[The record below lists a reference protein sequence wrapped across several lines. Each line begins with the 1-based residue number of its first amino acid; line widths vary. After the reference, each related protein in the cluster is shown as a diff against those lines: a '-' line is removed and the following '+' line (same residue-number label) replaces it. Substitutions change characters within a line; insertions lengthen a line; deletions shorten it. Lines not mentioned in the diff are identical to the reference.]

1 MAVGFAIKF
10 FGGPNKE
17 NLLLG
22 NLAVISKIENKE
34 DYVVEPFSA
43 NRLPDT

>member
-10 FGGPNKE
+10 FSGLNKK

-22 NLAVISKIENKE
+22 NLAVINKIKDKE
-34 DYVVEPFSA
+34 DYVVKLF
-43 NRLPDT
+43 NVNKLPDV